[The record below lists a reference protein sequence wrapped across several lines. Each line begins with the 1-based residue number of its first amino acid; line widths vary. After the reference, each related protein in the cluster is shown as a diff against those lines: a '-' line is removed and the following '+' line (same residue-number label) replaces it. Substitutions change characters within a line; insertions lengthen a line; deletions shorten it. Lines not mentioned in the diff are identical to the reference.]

1 MSSDD
6 TDQHLPTQRPGPDR
20 SQVHE
25 LRLVMTVQDFDAA
38 VALYRDTLG
47 LPQAADFSG
56 EQGRVVLLEA
66 GRATIELVD
75 ADQAAYIDDI
85 EVGRRVAG
93 TLRVALGV
101 HDAARAAADLT
112 AGGATVVAEP
122 TRTPWDSLNARLDTP
137 DGVHVTV
144 FADAP
149 AAPR

>member
-1 MSSDD
+1 MSTDD
-6 TDQHLPTQRPGPDR
+6 TAQHPATQRLDPDG

-75 ADQAAYIDDI
+75 ADQAAYIDDV

-101 HDAARAAADLT
+101 HDAARATGDLT

-144 FADAP
+144 FVDAP
-149 AAPR
+149 ADAR